1 RLQNNQPLLP
11 AVDRA
16 LKLGLVHLRPAPD
29 VHALGLVVQLL
40 LRAAPLASGAGAEP
54 APSAGGNVLA
64 RSARRLS
71 RLAAT
76 RALLVDRS
84 RSDLLR
90 ALGRAALLLLA
101 LLDVLVL
108 SFPLVAP
115 GLLRHADPSSVDSRR
130 TCPRSGFLVPIRAAG
145 SGRCARWRTRQ

>member
-1 RLQNNQPLLP
+1 MRPCDRPRASRHARSGSRRSGRDRPPRGRRGPASPASRRQDIQPLLP

-16 LKLGLVHLRPAPD
+16 LKLGLVHLRPALD
-29 VHALGLVVQLL
+29 VHALGLVVELL
-40 LRAAPLASGAGAEP
+40 FRAAPLTSGAGAEP

-90 ALGRAALLLLA
+90 ALG
-101 LLDVLVL
+101 
-108 SFPLVAP
+108 
-115 GLLRHADPSSVDSRR
+115 
-130 TCPRSGFLVPIRAAG
+130 
-145 SGRCARWRTRQ
+145 